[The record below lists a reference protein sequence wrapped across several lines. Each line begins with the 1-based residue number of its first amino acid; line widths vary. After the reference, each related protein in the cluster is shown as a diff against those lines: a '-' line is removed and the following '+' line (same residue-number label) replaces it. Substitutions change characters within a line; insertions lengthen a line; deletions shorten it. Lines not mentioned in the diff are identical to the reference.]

1 MPDVTVRDVLAMPV
15 LRGAEPRVLAGEAE
29 LDRRVRWVHA
39 TELADIAPLLRD
51 GDLVLTTGIALPES
65 ERGLTAFA
73 ESLGEVG
80 AAGLMVELG
89 RRWQHEVP
97 PILVDACRR
106 ISLPLVQL
114 ARVSRFA
121 SITQAVGERVV
132 DEQLAELRDAE
143 RVHET
148 FTALSLAE
156 ADPTEILAAVQRLAG
171 AAVVLESEQHQVLD
185 YLAGP
190 DDVAGFLDDWQ
201 ARSSRVPLA
210 GRTAWDEQQGWLL
223 TRLGPRERD
232 WGRLVLQAPQ
242 PPTQR
247 QIALVERGAAA
258 LALHRLHD
266 RDRDNL
272 VRRTHHELLL
282 GLQSDPTAEEVAR
295 RCELA
300 GFPTGRRQ
308 YVGLTI
314 RPRPAMD
321 GTAASSR
328 RTSGGEVLTAVVRAA
343 HDLRTPALISEIDHD
358 VRVLLALGP
367 TAAEEAT
374 VERLAASLARRHP
387 VVVAAGRGTTSLR
400 TVDRT
405 LRESRQVADALR
417 SEVGDRLVHRLED
430 VHLRG
435 LLALFGDDDRLRL
448 FVAREL
454 DVLRRHDAEHGTS
467 LLEALDALLRHPA
480 GKSEA
485 ASGLHLSRPA
495 FYARLAKIES
505 LLGAGLDDPD
515 IRVSLHVALIADEL
529 SGTGG

>member
-1 MPDVTVRDVLAMPV
+1 
-15 LRGAEPRVLAGEAE
+15 
-29 LDRRVRWVHA
+29 
-39 TELADIAPLLRD
+39 
-51 GDLVLTTGIALPES
+51 
-65 ERGLTAFA
+65 
-73 ESLGEVG
+73 
-80 AAGLMVELG
+80 
-89 RRWQHEVP
+89 
-97 PILVDACRR
+97 
-106 ISLPLVQL
+106 
-114 ARVSRFA
+114 
-121 SITQAVGERVV
+121 
-132 DEQLAELRDAE
+132 
-143 RVHET
+143 
-148 FTALSLAE
+148 
-156 ADPTEILAAVQRLAG
+156 
-171 AAVVLESEQHQVLD
+171 
-185 YLAGP
+185 
-190 DDVAGFLDDWQ
+190 
-201 ARSSRVPLA
+201 
-210 GRTAWDEQQGWLL
+210 
-223 TRLGPRERD
+223 
-232 WGRLVLQAPQ
+232 
-242 PPTQR
+242 
-247 QIALVERGAAA
+247 
-258 LALHRLHD
+258 
-266 RDRDNL
+266 
-272 VRRTHHELLL
+272 
-282 GLQSDPTAEEVAR
+282 
-295 RCELA
+295 
-300 GFPTGRRQ
+300 
-308 YVGLTI
+308 
-314 RPRPAMD
+314 
-321 GTAASSR
+321 
-328 RTSGGEVLTAVVRAA
+328 
-343 HDLRTPALISEIDHD
+343 